1 MNWVLFVFMAALGLS
16 AAEPKKVFAH
26 YMVCI
31 PTYGG
36 GSSIADYQKEI
47 RAAQAVG
54 VDGFAL
60 NCGSWTKEGYYKQ
73 RALLIYQ
80 AAKEL
85 GTGFELLLSID
96 HASGISDAEVKDM
109 IETVRDH
116 PNQFRYKGKP
126 VVSTFAGDASKTKF
140 LRDTFGDSVV
150 YVPFYYPKPAAEM
163 PGEGQVGQVFDEHAA
178 GVDGFFHFGAAGTS
192 GQVVKTNRRMAQKW
206 KGAGK
211 LFMVGISPFYR
222 GHGIN
227 YRVFNYNGFEG
238 VAQQW
243 EGAIEDGADW
253 VELVTWNDWGE
264 SSYFAPLPDNA
275 PAGSIWTGQWGVL
288 TSHKA
293 YLDASCYYIAWF
305 KTGKKPS
312 IQKDRL
318 FYFYRLNP
326 ANVPANKNLSDAG
339 KNEMGLPDHAQK
351 LPDGVYVSVFLKA
364 PAECSIYSGAAVQTF
379 ALPEGASHVSM
390 GFCCG
395 PQRFVLKR
403 GSKIIID
410 KTGEFEVSLDK
421 HWSVFNMF
429 SGEAL
434 SVEVN

>member
-1 MNWVLFVFMAALGLS
+1 MNRIMIVLLAAVSLS

-36 GSSIADYQKEI
+36 GSSVADYQKEI
-47 RAAQAVG
+47 QAAQAAG

-60 NCGSWTKEGYYKQ
+60 NCGSWTKEPYYKQ

-80 AAKEL
+80 AAKDL

-96 HASGISDAEVKDM
+96 HATGISDAEVKDM
-109 IETVRDH
+109 VETVREH

-126 VVSTFAGDASKTKF
+126 VVSTFAGDASKTRF
-140 LRDTFGDSVV
+140 LRKTFGDSVV

-163 PGEGQVGQVFDEHAA
+163 PGQGQVEQVFNEHSAD
-178 GVDGFFHFGAAGTS
+178 VDGFFHFGAAGTS
-192 GQVVKTNRRMAQKW
+192 AQMVKTNRRMAQQW
-206 KGAGK
+206 KGSGK
-211 LFMVGISPFYR
+211 LFMAGISPFYR
-222 GHGIN
+222 GYGIN

-264 SSYFAPLPDNA
+264 SSYFAPLPENA
-275 PAGSIWTGQWGVL
+275 PAASLWDGHWGRL

-293 YLDASCYYIAWF
+293 YLDASLYYSTWF
-305 KTGKKPS
+305 KTGRKPEIS
-312 IQKDRL
+312 RDRL

-326 ANVPANKNLSDAG
+326 ADVRANKFLNDAG
-339 KNEMGLPDHAQK
+339 KLELALPDNAKK
-351 LPDGVYVSVFLKA
+351 LPDEVYVTVFLKS
-364 PAECSIYSGAAVQTF
+364 PAELTIHSGSTDRVF
-379 ALPEGASHVSM
+379 SLPEGVSHVSVEF
-390 GFCCG
+390 GCG

-403 GSKIIID
+403 GNAVVID
-410 KTGEFEVSLDK
+410 KTGEFEISRDK
-421 HWSVFNMF
+421 PWSVFNMF
-429 SGEAL
+429 SGEA
-434 SVEVN
+434 VPVVHY